1 MKNTETRKLGFLKL
15 RFTVKKGSKK
25 EQAILKI
32 IKFENYIK
40 HLIRLSLGRLFNIK
54 RTLHS
59 FKLQGIQFHFYDTF
73 PSFSAKNIAEELNN
87 NISYKFDNLDFK
99 PGDIVVDIGG
109 NIGMVSIFLAKK
121 YPFLKI
127 YAFEPVK
134 ENFDNF
140 KSNIL
145 LNKISDGIIHLENKA
160 VTKDGRNVNLTFM
173 RENSGG
179 SNIFEIPNMTNKKSN
194 ISESLTLE
202 QIFLENNIKDCKLL
216 KMDCEGAEYEILYNA
231 PVSILSRIKHL
242 RGEFHANEHIPNSNP
257 HKLLEYAGQYIIN
270 IDVDINEDI

>member
-109 NIGMVSIFLAKK
+109 NIGMVSIFLTKK